1 MPTILGFSA
10 IFLLVTDALNWE
22 LSVLPG
28 LSFKNLIIYCVAV
41 VLTMRMVVGR
51 GTYAAMGQM
60 QGAFVVLIGY
70 TIVTWLISGL
80 LIKYPNYDLL
90 QSAFVLKSGVL
101 DHFIFFLVFLFGVQ
115 STEDSLK
122 VIKGLLLG
130 AFIANVITVLDAL
143 HIISL
148 GFRIRDDGRTSG
160 AIGESNQYAAF
171 IVLFLPATV
180 AAAVASRGIQRL
192 FWLGAAL
199 VASVTLFMTASR
211 GGFVGLAMSGVVGA
225 YLYRHLIS
233 YGRIAGWIFGA
244 LIVLVV
250 FVTFSQYGNLLA
262 ERMMGTGSIDASTA
276 SSGRSDIWMTALAA
290 MFANP
295 ITLIT
300 GYGWNVYWS
309 MPFQFSPHNHYLALW
324 FNLGLLGLFCG
335 SYLLFAPIRR
345 AHRASVRAVPPAR
358 GQLIGFVMGGMAI
371 AGAVFFVDLYNPWYY
386 FWMYCGAAMR
396 LAICVEQAPA
406 TQPLADLETMEGTVA
421 ARRPSVRRD
430 PYGWAGSQLPGRS

>member
-28 LSFKNLIIYCVAV
+28 LSFKNIIIYCVAI
-41 VLTMRMVVGR
+41 VLTLRMVVGR
-51 GTYAAMGQM
+51 GTFTAMGKM
-60 QGAFVVLIGY
+60 QGVFVVLIAY
-70 TIVTWLISGL
+70 TIVTWLVAGL
-80 LIKYPNYDLL
+80 LIKYPNYELM
-90 QSAFVLKSGVL
+90 QSAIVLKSGVI
-101 DHFIFFLVFLFGVQ
+101 DHYIFFLVFLFGVQ
-115 STEDSLK
+115 STEDTLK
-122 VIKGLLLG
+122 VIKALLLG
-130 AFIANVITVLDAL
+130 AFIANVITVLDAM

-180 AAAVASRGIQRL
+180 AAAVASRGFQRL
-192 FWLGAAL
+192 FWIGATLIA
-199 VASVTLFMTASR
+199 AVTLFMTASR
-211 GGFVGLAMSGVVGA
+211 GGFVGLALSLAVGA

-250 FVTFSQYGNLLA
+250 FVSFSQYGNLLA

-276 SSGRSDIWMTALAA
+276 SSGRSDIWATAFAA

-335 SYLLFAPIRR
+335 CYLLFAPIRR
-345 AHRASVRAVPPAR
+345 ARRASLRALPPAR
-358 GQLIGFVMGGMAI
+358 GQLIAFVMGGVGI
-371 AGAVFFVDLYNPWYY
+371 ATAVFFVDLYNPWFY
-386 FWMYCGAAMR
+386 FWMYCGTVMR
-396 LAICVEQAPA
+396 LALCVEQVPA
-406 TQPLADLETMEGTVA
+406 TQPAVAGETMA
-421 ARRPSVRRD
+421 ARRPAVRRD
-430 PYGWAGSQLPGRS
+430 PYGWAGSQLQGRS

>member
-28 LSFKNLIIYCVAV
+28 VSFKNIIIYCVAI
-41 VLTMRMVVGR
+41 VLTLRMVVGR
-51 GTYAAMGQM
+51 GSFTAMGQM

-70 TIVTWLISGL
+70 TIVTWLIAGL
-80 LIKYPNYDLL
+80 LIKYPNYDLF
-90 QSAFVLKSGVL
+90 QSAIVLKSGVV

-115 STEDSLK
+115 SSEDALK
-122 VIKGLLLG
+122 VIKMLLLG
-130 AFIANVITVLDAL
+130 AFIANVITVLDAM

-180 AAAVASRGIQRL
+180 AAAVASRGFQRL
-192 FWLGAAL
+192 FWIGATL
-199 VASVTLFMTASR
+199 IASVTLFMTASR
-211 GGFVGLAMSGVVGA
+211 GGFVGLALSLAVGA

-250 FVTFSQYGNLLA
+250 FVSFSQYGNLLA

-276 SSGRSDIWMTALAA
+276 SSGRSDIWVTAMAA

-324 FNLGLLGLFCG
+324 FNTGLIGLFCG
-335 SYLLFAPIRR
+335 AYLLFAPIRR
-345 AHRASVRAVPPAR
+345 ARRASLRAVPPVR
-358 GQLIGFVMGGMAI
+358 GQLIAFVMGGVGI
-371 AGAVFFVDLYNPWYY
+371 ATAVFFVDLYNPWFY

-396 LAICVEQAPA
+396 LALCAEHVPA
-406 TQPLADLETMEGTVA
+406 TQPVAVTETYAPRHPA
-421 ARRPSVRRD
+421 ARRD
-430 PYGWAGSQLPGRS
+430 PYGWAGSQLQGRS